1 MTAPKLR
8 DWAQELNPEQL
19 AAATHGKG
27 PQLVIAGA
35 GSGKTRVI
43 TYRIAWLVR
52 EQGVDPTQIAAVTFT
67 NKAAGEMRERV
78 ERLLGTDS
86 LGGFVGT
93 FHRFSLGLLRRYA
106 DRAGLQRDFAIFDS
120 GDQINLVKQALELE
134 NLGETQYPPRAVL
147 AAISSAKN
155 RMIDTVTFEARA
167 QDFWSRSVARAY
179 RRYQGLLLQSG
190 AVDFDD
196 MLFWAVRIL
205 RSNQELMVR
214 WRERLKWLLVD
225 EFQDTNAVQMEL
237 VRLLAG
243 ASGNLTAVGDEDQ
256 GIYRWRGAELDNILQ
271 FEKHFPGAT
280 VRKLERNYR
289 STQTILDAAG
299 AVVANNESRR
309 GKRLWTDAGAGEAL
323 RVYKAQDEGDEA
335 SWVVRTLLELQR
347 GRPLSDLAILV
358 RTNAQTRTF
367 EEELLRREIPYTL
380 VGGVRFYERAEI
392 KDVIAYLRVLRNP
405 RDAYSLERIVNQP
418 PRGIGQ
424 GTLATLRQQA
434 AELGVTPW
442 DALQQE
448 QVLEDFP
455 ARGAKALRGFR
466 DLVVALQREA
476 ETLALPE
483 LLRRLLEAT
492 GYLELYDKGDADGE
506 ARLEN
511 LEEFLSAAQEFA
523 EQTPGLP
530 PLEGLTAFLDHV
542 SLTTDLDAW
551 QGGGGVMLMTLHSAK
566 GLEFPI
572 VVVAGLE
579 EGVLPHFNSQG
590 KLEDLEEERRLLYVG
605 MTRSKERLLLSCC
618 RRRRIAGRWQDQLES
633 RFLREVPE
641 HLVELEES
649 EERFVDERAWGVY
662 SFFDK
667 PAPRSWGSGLGG
679 SGGSGGESGRTPG
692 TLARSGAA
700 GPARSP
706 GSMAGAP
713 PRAASA
719 QARPSTPSHASS
731 PMAARSGVAPMH
743 RPAAAPPPRAA
754 TTAAGGL
761 RRGMRVR
768 HPTLGQGVVME
779 VEGEGPTG
787 RLTVYFEKFG
797 KRKLVAQFA
806 KLEPI

>member
-1 MTAPKLR
+1 MSAPRPR

-86 LGGFVGT
+86 LGSFVGT

-120 GDQINLVKQALELE
+120 GDQLNLVKQALELE
-134 NLGETQYPPRAVL
+134 NLGETQFPPRAVL
-147 AAISSAKN
+147 AAISAAKN
-155 RMIDTVTFEARA
+155 RMLDTVSYETRA

-205 RSNQELMVR
+205 RSNQELFVR

-237 VRLLAG
+237 VRILAG
-243 ASGNLTAVGDEDQ
+243 AAGNLTAVGDEDQ
-256 GIYRWRGAELDNILQ
+256 GIYRWRGAELDNILS

-309 GKRLWTDAGAGEAL
+309 GKRLWTDAGSGEPV

-335 SWVVRTLLELQR
+335 AWVVRTLLELQR

-448 QVLEDFP
+448 QVLDDFP
-455 ARGAKALRGFR
+455 PRGAKALRGFR

-476 ETLALPE
+476 ETLALPD
-483 LLRRLLEAT
+483 LLRRLFEAT

-530 PLEGLTAFLDHV
+530 PLEGLTAFLDHI

-551 QGGGGVMLMTLHSAK
+551 QGGGGVALMTLHSAK
-566 GLEFPI
+566 GLEFPL

-579 EGVLPHFNSQG
+579 EGLLPHFNSQG
-590 KLEDLEEERRLLYVG
+590 KLEDVEEERRLLYVG
-605 MTRSKERLLLSCC
+605 MTRAKERLLLSCC
-618 RRRRIAGRWQDQLES
+618 RRRRVAGRWQDQLES
-633 RFLREVPE
+633 RFLREVPD
-641 HLVELEES
+641 HLVDVEES
-649 EERFVDERAWGVY
+649 AERFVDERAWGVY

-667 PAPRSWGSGLGG
+667 PAPRSWGSGAG
-679 SGGSGGESGRTPG
+679 GGEREAPRPPG
-692 TLARSGAA
+692 TA
-700 GPARSP
+700 ARSP
-706 GSMAGAP
+706 AAAAARPAPGRPGGATATLP
-713 PRAASA
+713 PRVAA
-719 QARPSTPSHASS
+719 
-731 PMAARSGVAPMH
+731 
-743 RPAAAPPPRAA
+743 AAAPPARPAPAPVGRANA
-754 TTAAGGL
+754 SIGGL
-761 RRGMRVR
+761 RRGTRVR
-768 HPTLGQGVVME
+768 HPTLGQGVVMD

-787 RLTVYFEKFG
+787 RVTVYFEKFG

>member
-1 MTAPKLR
+1 MAGSAPDTTASST
-8 DWAQELNPEQL
+8 WARELNPEQL
-19 AAATHGKG
+19 AAATHGEG

-52 EQGVDPTQIAAVTFT
+52 EQGIDPSQIAAVTFT

-86 LGGFVGT
+86 LGSFVGT

-106 DRAGLQRDFAIFDS
+106 DRAGLPRDFAIFDG

-134 NLGETQYPPRAVL
+134 GLSETQYPARSVL

-155 RMIDTVTFEARA
+155 RMLDAAAFEARA
-167 QDFWSRSVARAY
+167 RDFWSRSVVRVY
-179 RRYQGLLLQSG
+179 RRYQGLLQQAG

-196 MLFWAVRIL
+196 MLFWAVRLLVGNDKIL
-205 RSNQELMVR
+205 GR
-214 WRERLKWLLVD
+214 WRERLSYLLVD

-243 ASGNLTAVGDEDQ
+243 PAGNLTAVGDEDQ
-256 GIYRWRGAELDNILQ
+256 GIYRWRGAELDNILS

-289 STQTILDAAG
+289 STQSILDAAG
-299 AVVANNESRR
+299 AVVAHNEARR
-309 GKRLWTDAGAGEAL
+309 GKRLWTDAGRGAPL
-323 RVYKAQDEGDEA
+323 RLYKAQDEGDEA
-335 SWVVRTLLELQR
+335 AWVVRTLLELQR
-347 GRPLSDLAILV
+347 PDSADGSTDSARPLGDLAVLM
-358 RTNAQTRTF
+358 RTHAQTRVL
-367 EEELLRREIPYTL
+367 EEELLRREIPYVL

-418 PRGIGQ
+418 PRGVGA

-448 QVLEDFP
+448 QVLDDFP
-455 ARGAKALRGFR
+455 PRGAKALRGFR
-466 DLVVALQREA
+466 DLIVALQREA
-476 ETLALPE
+476 ETLALPD

-492 GYLELYDKGDADGE
+492 GYLELYDKGDADSE

-523 EQTPGLP
+523 EQTPGIP
-530 PLEGLTAFLDHV
+530 PLESLTAFLDHV
-542 SLTTDLDAW
+542 SLTTDLDTW
-551 QGGGGVMLMTLHSAK
+551 QGSSGVALMTLHSAK

-605 MTRSKERLLLSCC
+605 MTRAKERLLLSCC
-618 RRRRIAGRWQDQLES
+618 RRRRVAGRWQDQLES
-633 RFLREVPE
+633 RFLAEVPD
-641 HLVELEES
+641 HLVEVEES
-649 EERFVDERAWGVY
+649 SERFVDERAWGVY
-662 SFFDK
+662 SFFGK
-667 PAPRSWGSGLGG
+667 PEPRAWGSGTRAAGAEPAMAPRAAATG
-679 SGGSGGESGRTPG
+679 AAAARPAPPATSAGTRPPAPAASRESG
-692 TLARSGAA
+692 GAA
-700 GPARSP
+700 G
-706 GSMAGAP
+706 
-713 PRAASA
+713 
-719 QARPSTPSHASS
+719 
-731 PMAARSGVAPMH
+731 V
-743 RPAAAPPPRAA
+743 
-754 TTAAGGL
+754 

-768 HPTLGQGVVME
+768 HPTLGQGVVMD

-787 RLTVYFEKFG
+787 RITVYFERFG